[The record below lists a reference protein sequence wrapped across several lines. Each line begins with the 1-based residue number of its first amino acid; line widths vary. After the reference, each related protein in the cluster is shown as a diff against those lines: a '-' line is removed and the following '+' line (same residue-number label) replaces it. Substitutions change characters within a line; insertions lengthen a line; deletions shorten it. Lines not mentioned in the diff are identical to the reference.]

1 MMKNAKW
8 LIHGMVHYWVYRKNI
23 AMMKRYQFLHCQNQA
38 SETTSSGNWLLAVTH
53 NHVCY
58 GRWIVYLI
66 AILVD
71 GHQSIHGYIY
81 HV

>member
-1 MMKNAKW
+1 
-8 LIHGMVHYWVYRKNI
+8 MVVIRWYHKNI
-23 AMMKRYQFLHCQNQA
+23 AVMESNQFLHRQNQA
-38 SETTSSGNWLLAVTH
+38 PETTSSGNWLLAVTH

-66 AILVD
+66 AALVD

-81 HV
+81 YV